1 LLLLLLFIDDF
12 RFGLLTQHCR
22 CRDVGLIYDYWGVR
36 LCRTAALRDAFTSP
50 ESFDVAVK
58 AVKEGREDDRASR
71 SRVAQAGARSSKV
84 QKARSASAV
93 PVAPAVASVAS
104 VASGGEVEEEKVIGE
119 AASSRKGVKRLP
131 PVLREKDE
139 KADGGT
145 SWAKQWAEFIDVNET
160 DVVQHC
166 EDGAK
171 ASGAGDALVDIGAS
185 VASAP
190 VRTDVG
196 TASGAA
202 VDRDSS
208 AKRARV
214 AAGRSK
220 QVRFSDSESGEEVEE
235 VARPQQQQQQHR
247 ADVAHVS
254 LSSAPAV
261 AASVKPSISS
271 SVHHRRAFSSLV
283 RTLPWFSFS
292 LLLWLLVVV
301 YVALMCVCVRY

>member
-1 LLLLLLFIDDF
+1 M
-12 RFGLLTQHCR
+12 
-22 CRDVGLIYDYWGVR
+22 
-36 LCRTAALRDAFTSP
+36 
-50 ESFDVAVK
+50 AVK
-58 AVKEGREDDRASR
+58 AVKEGRGDDRASR
-71 SRVAQAGARSSKV
+71 SRVAQAGARSIKV

-93 PVAPAVASVAS
+93 PVAPAVAS

-283 RTLPWFSFS
+283 RTLLWFFFS